1 MPSPGP
7 DPSSDYAF
15 RDGEDP
21 NATAIGSSAI
31 EALLESGGDTD
42 SAPDRSLDQVREILF
57 GAESRRTR
65 MEREALAARVAE
77 KFAALEATYER
88 RFETLQNDLEQRH
101 ARACALLDA
110 ESAARRE
117 SMQRQYDELIGRL
130 QNTAD
135 TLTQAKTSRVELADL
150 LTEVAD
156 RLRAATA
163 A

>member
-1 MPSPGP
+1 
-7 DPSSDYAF
+7 
-15 RDGEDP
+15 
-21 NATAIGSSAI
+21 
-31 EALLESGGDTD
+31 
-42 SAPDRSLDQVREILF
+42 
-57 GAESRRTR
+57 

>member
-1 MPSPGP
+1 MPSPGS
-7 DPSSDYAF
+7 DPSSDHGF
-15 RDGEDP
+15 RDGESH
-21 NATAIGSSAI
+21 NATTIGSSAI
-31 EALLESGGDTD
+31 EALLESGAETD
-42 SAPDRSLDQVREILF
+42 SGTDRSLDQVREILF

-65 MEREALAARVAE
+65 AEREALAARVAE
-77 KFAALEATYER
+77 KFAALEANYER
-88 RFETLQNDLEQRH
+88 RFEAMLRELEQRH
-101 ARACALLDA
+101 ERACTLLDA

-117 SMQRQYDELIGRL
+117 SMQRQYDELINRL
-130 QNTAD
+130 QATAD